1 MRVLILGSGA
11 REHAITWKYAASKR
25 ISGLFIAPGNAGT
38 NELGTNLPTLD
49 PEDPDA
55 VIAAC
60 REHKINHVFVG
71 SEGPL
76 ALGIVDEL
84 RKNGIPAI
92 GPHKEAARLEASKT
106 FSKKFMEKHG
116 IPTAEAREFTET
128 GAFEK
133 YMREI
138 SHRVVIKKSGL
149 AAGKGVLES
158 TDKEE
163 LIRFGK
169 EVLESDSLLV
179 EEFLSGYEVS
189 IFALTDGKDHFI
201 LPTCA
206 DFKKAG
212 EGDTGPNTG
221 GMGAVCPVPLINA
234 AAMKVINETII
245 IPTFRGMSSDGL
257 NYKGVL
263 YFGLMITEKGPRLL
277 EYNVRFGDPE
287 AQVLLPLISSDFG
300 NLTEALIEGKLG
312 DLPIR
317 LSEQSALGVVV
328 AAEGYPGHYE
338 TGHPVKPIPIFP
350 ENDALVFHGSTTL
363 GENQQVLTGGGRCF
377 TVVGIG
383 QNILNADVRA
393 YEAVTK
399 VNFPGSWY
407 RNDIGKKFFTD

>member
-1 MRVLILGSGA
+1 MEKSG
-11 REHAITWKYAASKR
+11 
-25 ISGLFIAPGNAGT
+25 IS
-38 NELGTNLPTLD
+38 
-49 PEDPDA
+49 
-55 VIAAC
+55 
-60 REHKINHVFVG
+60 
-71 SEGPL
+71 
-76 ALGIVDEL
+76 
-84 RKNGIPAI
+84 AI
-92 GPHKEAARLEASKT
+92 GPHKKAAQLEASKT
-106 FSKKFMEKHG
+106 FSKEFMLKYG
-116 IPTAEAREFTET
+116 IPTPEAREFSD
-128 GAFEK
+128 GSAFEK
-133 YMREI
+133 YMMEI

-149 AAGKGVLES
+149 AAGKGVLEA

-169 EVLESDSLLV
+169 EVLKDDSLLV
-179 EEFLSGYEVS
+179 EEFLTGYEVS
-189 IFALTDGKDHFI
+189 IFALTDGKDFFI

-234 AAMKVINETII
+234 AAMKVIEDTII
-245 IPTFRGMSSDGL
+245 IPTFRGMEKEGL

-263 YFGLMITEKGPRLL
+263 YFGLMITKQGPQLL

-287 AQVLLPLISSDFG
+287 AQVLLPLIASDFG
-300 NLTEALIEGKLG
+300 NLTEALIEGRLG

-338 TGHPVKPIPIFP
+338 TGQVVKPIPIFP
-350 ENDALVFHGSTTL
+350 ENDALVFHGSTTA

-377 TVVGIG
+377 TVVGLG

-393 YEAVTK
+393 YEAVAK

-407 RNDIGKKFFTD
+407 RSDIGKKFFTD

>member
-1 MRVLILGSGA
+1 
-11 REHAITWKYAASKR
+11 
-25 ISGLFIAPGNAGT
+25 
-38 NELGTNLPTLD
+38 
-49 PEDPDA
+49 
-55 VIAAC
+55 
-60 REHKINHVFVG
+60 
-71 SEGPL
+71 
-76 ALGIVDEL
+76 VDEL
-84 RKNGIPAI
+84 EKNGIPAI

-106 FSKKFMEKHG
+106 FSKKFMEKYG
-116 IPTAEAREFTET
+116 IPTAEAREFSDA

-169 EVLESDSLLV
+169 EVLENDSLLV

-221 GMGAVCPVPLINA
+221 GMGAVCPVPLINS

-245 IPTFRGMSSDGL
+245 SPTFRGMESDGL

-277 EYNVRFGDPE
+277 EYNVRLGDPE
-287 AQVLLPLISSDFG
+287 AQVLLPLILSDFG

-317 LSEQSALGVVV
+317 LSDQSALGVVV
-328 AAEGYPGHYE
+328 AAEGYPGDYK
-338 TGHPVKPIPIFP
+338 TDHPVKPIPIFP
-350 ENDALVFHGSTTL
+350 ENDALVFHGSTKL

-377 TVVGIG
+377 TVVGMG

-393 YEAVTK
+393 YEAVAK

-407 RNDIGKKFFTD
+407 RNDIGKKFFAD